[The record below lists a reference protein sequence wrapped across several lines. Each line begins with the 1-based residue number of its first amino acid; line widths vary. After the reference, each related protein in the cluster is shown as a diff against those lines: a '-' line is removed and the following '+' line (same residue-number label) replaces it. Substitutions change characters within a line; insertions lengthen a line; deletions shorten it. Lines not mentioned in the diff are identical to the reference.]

1 MAELPILQ
9 RLKALTDNLSNR
21 LKLLGNLVN
30 DAGGFIGLSLN
41 NANKLEID
49 TDGTLL
55 YVERTADSLKAI
67 LNALANTNFLTD
79 AERASIAQIGDGS
92 VNLTEINEAIIALQD
107 AVKTTINVGEISDV
121 SIADSF
127 NNKANI
133 APITINPTGIT
144 VITATVLG
152 VEKEWIFTG
161 GSGQYGGTGKIAFE
175 GDFFGSSGGDGGGID
190 FTTDS
195 SLNLDPNTLILR
207 ANISE
212 IPIYITDYLG
222 KTINFPLPVTKILY
236 LSVNNDPVH
245 LINEIVSRNETS
257 VTLNYFEDIPPNS
270 EIYALVQVYSTQ
282 PAQAFNAPLTEQQV
296 RAIFDTYAV
305 GGDLDTVALRGATS
319 SVALTAPGF
328 KTTDQTTLSLLLNN
342 ATVKPLAELA
352 TAQSVNE
359 ILTLLATDDITL
371 DELQEVVTYIKAN
384 RSDLANLSIPNI
396 AGLVAA
402 LAGKVD
408 NDQVLTDVPEG
419 AVFTDNDTVYTHPE
433 NHSPSIISQNATN
446 RFVTDAEKSTW
457 NGKETPAGAQSKANT
472 AEQNANDYADSLG
485 SSLLSKSFTY
495 NSGAQTFTA
504 DFEIVQ
510 VDTLL
515 VGNTPLQRNSQYSVS
530 GAVVTILDTLTSGAV
545 IELNYW
551 KANAVNA
558 TNYTKAESDAL
569 FNKTDVISTLLSGA
583 ATDLIAGDTETF
595 EAPYD
600 FTLNNFWIAVTTAPT
615 GSNLVVDVKK
625 AGVSIT
631 STKASIESNEY
642 SSLTGTAPVL
652 TTNSFVKGDKIT
664 PNISQVGSLETG
676 KSLKIYLEI
685 TKI

>member
-1 MAELPILQ
+1 MTQISSKFKLVRPFAYLDARKGPHNSLAE
-9 RLKALTDNLSNR
+9 ALAFIQTPDHLRVKGLSFEVFDGDDVVEYQWKTAD
-21 LKLLGNLVN
+21 LS
-30 DAGGFIGLSLN
+30 DAG
-41 NANKLEID
+41 
-49 TDGTLL
+49 
-55 YVERTADSLKAI
+55 
-67 LNALANTNFLTD
+67 
-79 AERASIAQIGDGS
+79 
-92 VNLTEINEAIIALQD
+92 
-107 AVKTTINVGEISDV
+107 V
-121 SIADSF
+121 SIKSQDFLDALE
-127 NNKANI
+127 KK
-133 APITINPTGIT
+133 
-144 VITATVLG
+144 
-152 VEKEWIFTG
+152 VE
-161 GSGQYGGTGKIAFE
+161 
-175 GDFFGSSGGDGGGID
+175 
-190 FTTDS
+190 
-195 SLNLDPNTLILR
+195 
-207 ANISE
+207 
-212 IPIYITDYLG
+212 
-222 KTINFPLPVTKILY
+222 
-236 LSVNNDPVH
+236 ND
-245 LINEIVSRNETS
+245 R
-257 VTLNYFEDIPPNS
+257 
-270 EIYALVQVYSTQ
+270 
-282 PAQAFNAPLTEQQV
+282 V
-296 RAIFDTYAV
+296 R
-305 GGDLDTVALRGATS
+305 
-319 SVALTAPGF
+319 
-328 KTTDQTTLSLLLNN
+328 
-342 ATVKPLAELA
+342 
-352 TAQSVNE
+352 
-359 ILTLLATDDITL
+359 
-371 DELQEVVTYIKAN
+371 
-384 RSDLANLSIPNI
+384 
-396 AGLVAA
+396 
-402 LAGKVD
+402 
-408 NDQVLTDVPEG
+408 TDVPLG

-676 KSLKIYLEI
+676 NSLKIYLEI